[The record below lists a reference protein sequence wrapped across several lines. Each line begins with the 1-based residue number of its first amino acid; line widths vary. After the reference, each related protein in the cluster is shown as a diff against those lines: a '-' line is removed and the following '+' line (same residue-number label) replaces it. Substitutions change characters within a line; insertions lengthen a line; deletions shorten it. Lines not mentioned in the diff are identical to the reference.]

1 MYTGFFGLHEKPF
14 AITPDPRYLFL
25 SERHAEAL
33 AHLLYGISEAGGF
46 VQLTGEV
53 GTGKTT
59 IVRSLLGQIPKDA
72 EVALILNPH
81 ITPAEF
87 LLTIC
92 EELGLA
98 VQDADRGSV
107 KALVDTLNRHLLEAH
122 AAGRR
127 VVVII
132 DEAQNLS
139 AEVLE
144 HVRLLT
150 NLETPTQKLLQI
162 ILIGQPELREV
173 LKRIE
178 LRQLAQRIT
187 GRYHLAPLTR
197 PETGGYVRHRLGVAG
212 ATAEL
217 FTPGALAE
225 VHRLS
230 RGIPRVTNVI
240 CDRALLGAY
249 TQEEHRVTAKVVRQ
263 AAAEVYGRPIMPLWG
278 RWVAT
283 GSIAAGVS
291 LLLFGG
297 WRFLEQGGHP
307 GDSAGAPARIASAA
321 PGVTPTSTANVPAA
335 AVTSAPP
342 AVAEL
347 LRANANE
354 TDVDTAF
361 TRLFSLWGAS
371 YRANDANACAQAARQ
386 GLECIAQRGSWG
398 QLRALNR
405 PAILT
410 LSDDAGFEHQV
421 VLSELEDERASV
433 EVGGQRQP
441 VGIADLSKY
450 WFGDF
455 LVLWRP
461 QVTGARPLSAGMRG
475 DEVRWLRHSLEKVRG
490 VAPTEKSADVFDDRL
505 VRLVEEFQREHRLNV
520 DGIAGAQTQLALDTA
535 LRDPNTPYLQ
545 SPTAPGS

>member
-81 ITPAEF
+81 VTPLEF

-92 EELGLA
+92 EELALD
-98 VQDADRGSV
+98 VPDAERDSV
-107 KALVDTLNRHLLEAH
+107 KALVDSLNRHLLEAH
-122 AAGRR
+122 ASGRR
-127 VVVII
+127 VVVIV

-139 AEVLE
+139 PDVLE

-173 LKRIE
+173 LKRVE

-187 GRYHLAPLTR
+187 GRYHLAPLTQ
-197 PETGGYVRHRLGVAG
+197 PETGGYVRHRVGIAG
-212 ATAEL
+212 ATADL
-217 FTPGALAE
+217 FTPGALRE

-249 TQEEHRVTAKVVRQ
+249 TQEQHRVTAKLVRQ

-283 GSIAAGVS
+283 GSIAAGVA

-297 WRFLEQGGHP
+297 WRYLEHGGQLP
-307 GDSAGAPARIASAA
+307 GTDSVPAQTASVTPDVTPASTAKAPAAAPAR
-321 PGVTPTSTANVPAA
+321 
-335 AVTSAPP
+335 P

-347 LRANANE
+347 LRAHANE
-354 TDVDTAF
+354 TDVDSAF

-421 VLSELEDERASV
+421 VLSELEDERAAV

-461 QVTGARPLSAGMRG
+461 QVSGARPLSAGMRG

-520 DGIAGAQTQLALDTA
+520 DGIAGVQTQLALDTA
-535 LRDPNTPYLQ
+535 LRDPNTPFLQ
-545 SPTAPGS
+545 SLTAPGS